1 MSNFLDALQN
11 YSGILLLSLLIL
23 VIILLIC
30 TFNLSLGLSRLNKK
44 YKIFMKGKDGQSLE
58 KLFKRK
64 FDMIEKLASNSEIN
78 REDIQKLEKLYNSS
92 LHKYGIVKYD
102 AFEDMGGKL
111 SFVLALLDKEN
122 TGFLLNAIHS
132 RENCFLYIK
141 EIVNG
146 ESYIMLSEEEVEA
159 LKRAVNFGIEESE
172 FDILFPNHR
181 KYKIWWILCK
191 P

>member
-1 MSNFLDALQN
+1 
-11 YSGILLLSLLIL
+11 
-23 VIILLIC
+23 
-30 TFNLSLGLSRLNKK
+30 
-44 YKIFMKGKDGQSLE
+44 MKGKDGQSLE

-64 FDMIEKLASNSEIN
+64 FDMIEKLTSNSEIN
-78 REDIQKLEKLYNSS
+78 SENIQKMEKLYNSS

-111 SFVLALLDKEN
+111 SFVLALLDKDN

-146 ESYIMLSEEEVEA
+146 ESYIMLSEEEIEA

-172 FDILFPNHR
+172 FDI
-181 KYKIWWILCK
+181 
-191 P
+191 

>member
-78 REDIQKLEKLYNSS
+78 REDIQKLEKLYTSS

-172 FDILFPNHR
+172 FDI
-181 KYKIWWILCK
+181 
-191 P
+191 

>member
-1 MSNFLDALQN
+1 
-11 YSGILLLSLLIL
+11 
-23 VIILLIC
+23 
-30 TFNLSLGLSRLNKK
+30 
-44 YKIFMKGKDGQSLE
+44 MKE
-58 KLFKRK
+58 NRKLFKRK

-78 REDIQKLEKLYNSS
+78 SENIQKLEKLYNSS

-159 LKRAVNFGIEESE
+159 LKRAVNFGIEENE
-172 FDILFPNHR
+172 FDI
-181 KYKIWWILCK
+181 
-191 P
+191 

>member
-58 KLFKRK
+58 KLFKIK

-172 FDILFPNHR
+172 FDI
-181 KYKIWWILCK
+181 
-191 P
+191 

>member
-146 ESYIMLSEEEVEA
+146 ESSIPLSEEEQAA
-159 LKRAVNFGIEESE
+159 LDNAKSQS
-172 FDILFPNHR
+172 
-181 KYKIWWILCK
+181 
-191 P
+191 

>member
-44 YKIFMKGKDGQSLE
+44 SKIFMKGKDGQSLE

-172 FDILFPNHR
+172 FDI
-181 KYKIWWILCK
+181 
-191 P
+191 

>member
-111 SFVLALLDKEN
+111 SFALALLDKEN

-172 FDILFPNHR
+172 FDI
-181 KYKIWWILCK
+181 
-191 P
+191 